1 MRLRRQPLEIID
13 EPVARVFRVLV
24 VHADVNRLFGAHFL
38 AVAAE
43 DAAEL
48 VDLVDQRIAVSRFVL
63 ARYEL
68 DAIRGANLWAQAAG
82 DAFGAALLVGDD
94 AMRAP
99 PAGRERPV
107 LRRFLLGVLH

>member
-1 MRLRRQPLEIID
+1 MCLRRQPLEIVD
-13 EPVARVFRVLV
+13 KPVARVFRVLV
-24 VHADVNRLFGAHFL
+24 VHADMNRLFGAHFL

-68 DAIRGANLWAQAAG
+68 DAIRRANLRAQSAG
-82 DAFGAALLVGDD
+82 DALGAALLVGEH

-99 PAGRERPV
+99 PARRERPV
-107 LRRFLLGVLH
+107 LRKSTR